1 MNRLKF
7 LCDDSDRGGGFAPH
21 GVHGI
26 PNLEE
31 VLLNLSKRD
40 CNELVTASLGLLTEM
55 YFFEDELFSK
65 AQQVR
70 TDNNGLMRIINIII
84 I

>member
-7 LCDDSDRGGGFAPH
+7 LCDNSDRGGGFAPY
-21 GVHGI
+21 GLLGI

-40 CNELVTASLGLLTEM
+40 YNELVTASLGLLTEM

-70 TDNNGLMRIINIII
+70 TDNNWLIKIIF
-84 I
+84 